1 MIIRHGK
8 NVNLYVIIISGWN
21 NLPTHSFERALDK
34 NGIVVN
40 NFNTWK
46 IMTSSGKII
55 TPEGSVVLESH
66 STYGFNIIFT
76 QRSVLAQQKESRKIF
91 LLQSAVGV
99 YQR

>member
-1 MIIRHGK
+1 
-8 NVNLYVIIISGWN
+8 
-21 NLPTHSFERALDK
+21 
-34 NGIVVN
+34 
-40 NFNTWK
+40 
-46 IMTSSGKII
+46 MTSSGKII